1 MLNAPARRK
10 LTSASRLGE
19 YLCLLL
25 DDIGAGYLVAH
36 EDDLFTRA
44 SAEDAMEDR
53 HMLSTILGFSV
64 HFLELHS
71 QDSLTALS
79 QFVSGVVRDNLPEA
93 IWDPAPDLACTLKL
107 PMPGGSVQYL
117 QLYGLRHVNLVMAQ
131 SAKQLGNA
139 VGGKELENRSGVKDV
154 HYSAPPISA
163 DSSSEVSRSPVS
175 LGRVADTAGAPT
187 GMIPSSARA
196 AFVAEALESPLSL
209 AIVEEATLP
218 WR

>member
-1 MLNAPARRK
+1 
-10 LTSASRLGE
+10 
-19 YLCLLL
+19 
-25 DDIGAGYLVAH
+25 
-36 EDDLFTRA
+36 
-44 SAEDAMEDR
+44 MEDR
-53 HMLSTILGFSV
+53 HVFSTILGFSV

-79 QFVSGVVRDNLPEA
+79 EFVGGIVRDNLPEA
-93 IWDPAPDLACTLKL
+93 FWEPGPDLTCALKL
-107 PMPGGSVQYL
+107 PMPGGSIQYL
-117 QLYGLRHVNLVMAQ
+117 QRYCLRHVNLVMSQ

-175 LGRVADTAGAPT
+175 LGRGADTAGAST
-187 GMIPSSARA
+187 GVIPSSARA
-196 AFVAEALESPLSL
+196 AFVTEALGSPLSL